1 MSLYRENYAYG
12 SFIMCRCASFIAVF
26 LLSIGC
32 APSVEQVRQVIAEN
46 PEIVLETIEKN
57 PQIVLQALEENPEEF
72 IRIAGEAS
80 RVAQI
85 KAQENAQRA
94 ELDMREQEY
103 QNPKQPELAT
113 DRVYFGSDS
122 AKITIV
128 EYSDF
133 ECPYCS
139 RGYQTVKQVMREYGD
154 DVRILYKHLPLEM
167 HPNAL
172 PAALLYEA
180 VAQQSADK
188 ARKFHDALY
197 ENQGALRSGGEQWMR
212 SVAKD
217 LGLDMAQLEKDLKS
231 EKIQTMVEA
240 DMTEAEQF
248 GFSGTPGF
256 LINGVS
262 LKGAY
267 PLPAF
272 KEIIDRHLA
281 EM

>member
-1 MSLYRENYAYG
+1 
-12 SFIMCRCASFIAVF
+12 MCRCASFIAVF

-154 DVRILYKHLPLEM
+154 DVRVLYKHLPLEM

-188 ARKFHDALY
+188 SRKFHDALY

>member
-1 MSLYRENYAYG
+1 
-12 SFIMCRCASFIAVF
+12 MCRCASFIAVF

-103 QNPKQPELAT
+103 QNPKQPELAA

-133 ECPYCS
+133 
-139 RGYQTVKQVMREYGD
+139 
-154 DVRILYKHLPLEM
+154 
-167 HPNAL
+167 
-172 PAALLYEA
+172 
-180 VAQQSADK
+180 
-188 ARKFHDALY
+188 
-197 ENQGALRSGGEQWMR
+197 
-212 SVAKD
+212 
-217 LGLDMAQLEKDLKS
+217 
-231 EKIQTMVEA
+231 
-240 DMTEAEQF
+240 
-248 GFSGTPGF
+248 
-256 LINGVS
+256 
-262 LKGAY
+262 
-267 PLPAF
+267 
-272 KEIIDRHLA
+272 
-281 EM
+281 

>member
-1 MSLYRENYAYG
+1 
-12 SFIMCRCASFIAVF
+12 MCRGASFIAVF
-26 LLSIGC
+26 LLCIGC
-32 APSVEQVRQVIAEN
+32 APSVDQVRKVIEEN
-46 PEIVLETIEKN
+46 PEIVLQAIEN
-57 PQIVLQALEENPEEF
+57 NPEEF
-72 IRIAGEAS
+72 IRIASEAS
-80 RVAQI
+80 KAAQI
-85 KAQENAQRA
+85 KAQEKAERA
-94 ELDMREQEY
+94 ELDIREQEY
-103 QNPKQPELAT
+103 QNPKKPELAA
-113 DRVYFGSDS
+113 DRVYFGNDD
-122 AKITIV
+122 APITIV

-139 RGYQTVKQVMREYGD
+139 RGYQTVKQILSEYGD
-154 DVRILYKHLPLEM
+154 DVRVLYKHLPLEM
-167 HPNAL
+167 HPHAL

-180 VAQQSADK
+180 IAQQSAGK

-197 ENQGALRSGGEQWMR
+197 ENQGALRSGGEKWMR

-217 LGLDMAQLEKDLKS
+217 LGVDMARLEKDVKS
-231 EKIQTMVEA
+231 EQVRSIVEA
-240 DMTEAEQF
+240 DRTEAGQF

-267 PLPAF
+267 PMPAF